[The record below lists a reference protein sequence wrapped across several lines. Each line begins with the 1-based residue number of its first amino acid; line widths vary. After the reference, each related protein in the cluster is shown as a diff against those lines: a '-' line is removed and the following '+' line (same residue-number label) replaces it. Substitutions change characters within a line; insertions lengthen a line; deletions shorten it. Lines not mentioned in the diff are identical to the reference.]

1 LHRHSTGVAA
11 RAYEYHRRR
20 QTKHYDTT
28 KRFAEP
34 ADSQDIAAD
43 DLAKSFGLK
52 VSAKDSGKE
61 LAQSSRAK
69 FYRSKQ
75 WLAVRSAIYSRDI
88 GCCQVCGRS
97 EQRMYVDHIVPL
109 RLCSDKERVASSNL
123 WTLCGKCH
131 NKKSRQE
138 AKTSD
143 KKLQRMSRLDWQRV
157 LKN

>member
-1 LHRHSTGVAA
+1 
-11 RAYEYHRRR
+11 
-20 QTKHYDTT
+20 
-28 KRFAEP
+28 
-34 ADSQDIAAD
+34 
-43 DLAKSFGLK
+43 
-52 VSAKDSGKE
+52 
-61 LAQSSRAK
+61 
-69 FYRSKQ
+69 
-75 WLAVRSAIYSRDI
+75 
-88 GCCQVCGRS
+88 
-97 EQRMYVDHIVPL
+97 MYVDHIVPL